1 MNNND
6 KKVRTSKRNFILAL
20 ALLLLT
26 NIMMGVTLMAMCKK
40 TLSEQIEQRM
50 LDIANSASAML
61 NGDDLSSISST
72 DRDTE
77 IYQTAYDILH
87 KFKDS
92 IELEYIYAI
101 APKNDGTFT
110 FSIDPDEEDPGEYG
124 DIIEATPALVNAY
137 NGTADVDDVPHA
149 DEWGRFYSAY
159 SPFFDSEGNVVGI
172 VGVDFDADWYDEMHS
187 SHRAAAI
194 ILLMVALTIGI
205 VLSFIIMSK
214 NRKKFAGMLN
224 NLAELDLETQK
235 LDNIIM
241 QSSIKKLDMLPE
253 NESRV
258 LKTLAAGEDEKKVS
272 VNEYD
277 EMNTSIKSVYNKLH
291 KYLKYIDAEVYTDDT
306 TGVLNK
312 AAYKN
317 KIKKLDDDISA
328 GEANFSVA
336 FFDINELKKTY
347 TNYGYEAGDKLMFE
361 LAKILKVVF
370 GKESVYHIT
379 GDEFVVLAEGKSRFD
394 MEDDFTSL
402 DEKLKDYNKGN
413 KRDEWLTVAKGSAT
427 FNKEKFSN
435 YRQTF
440 ISAKS
445 ECDKDKEEYYK
456 NAHR

>member
-50 LDIANSASAML
+50 LDVANSASAML
-61 NGDDLSSISST
+61 NGDDLSSISPT

-110 FSIDPDEEDPGEYG
+110 FSIDPDEEDHGEYG

-172 VGVDFDADWYDEMHS
+172 VGVDFDADWYDDMHS

-205 VLSFIIMSK
+205 VLSFIIISLFCNFFTK
-214 NRKKFAGMLN
+214 
-224 NLAELDLETQK
+224 
-235 LDNIIM
+235 II
-241 QSSIKKLDMLPE
+241 DFE
-253 NESRV
+253 
-258 LKTLAAGEDEKKVS
+258 
-272 VNEYD
+272 
-277 EMNTSIKSVYNKLH
+277 
-291 KYLKYIDAEVYTDDT
+291 
-306 TGVLNK
+306 
-312 AAYKN
+312 
-317 KIKKLDDDISA
+317 
-328 GEANFSVA
+328 
-336 FFDINELKKTY
+336 FFL
-347 TNYGYEAGDKLMFE
+347 
-361 LAKILKVVF
+361 
-370 GKESVYHIT
+370 
-379 GDEFVVLAEGKSRFD
+379 
-394 MEDDFTSL
+394 
-402 DEKLKDYNKGN
+402 
-413 KRDEWLTVAKGSAT
+413 
-427 FNKEKFSN
+427 
-435 YRQTF
+435 
-440 ISAKS
+440 
-445 ECDKDKEEYYK
+445 
-456 NAHR
+456 